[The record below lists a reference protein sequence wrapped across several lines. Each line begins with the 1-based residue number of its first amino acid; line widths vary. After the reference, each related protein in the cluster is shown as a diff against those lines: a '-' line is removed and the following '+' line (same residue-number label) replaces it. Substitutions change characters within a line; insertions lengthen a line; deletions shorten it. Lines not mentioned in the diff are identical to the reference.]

1 MFCSKCGTQLN
12 EDAKF
17 CNNCGERI
25 ITNSTQNNETFQ
37 NNTTNVEN
45 MEGNKKSFFEKIS
58 SKLKSLQKDS
68 ELSPEEQKE
77 LLDNHNKYLA
87 AFF

>member
-25 ITNSTQNNETFQ
+25 IVNSTQNNETFQ

-45 MEGNKKSFFEKIS
+45 TESNKQSFFKKFK
-58 SKLKSLQKDS
+58 KLTKEE
-68 ELSPEEQKE
+68 ELNPEEGKE

-87 AFF
+87 AFFM

>member
-25 ITNSTQNNETFQ
+25 IVNSTQNNETFQ

-45 MEGNKKSFFEKIS
+45 TESNKQSFFEKFK
-58 SKLKSLQKDS
+58 KLTKEE
-68 ELSPEEQKE
+68 ELNPEEGKE

-87 AFF
+87 AFFM